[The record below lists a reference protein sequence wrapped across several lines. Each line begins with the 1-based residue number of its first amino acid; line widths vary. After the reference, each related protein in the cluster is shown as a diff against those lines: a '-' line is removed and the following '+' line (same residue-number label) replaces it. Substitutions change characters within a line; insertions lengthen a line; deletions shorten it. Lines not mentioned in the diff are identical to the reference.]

1 MPSFLSK
8 MCLSQEIVLTCFRSG
23 LFDQKHCKC
32 TCAYLHSC
40 CPLLTPQRI
49 PPSTCLQCCYAAVKQ
64 SSSSFW
70 PGYQRWREIFDLKGQ
85 GLWIKSPCKMI
96 VKQKNRYADKLY
108 LFADTAYSVLLQHVS
123 PNISWMHQGYGRKS
137 FISRI
142 SINLRTKIQYL
153 LVEDKSTEERTLYW
167 PCPDKISYTCT
178 HNWIKNPGLFQ
189 QLYLTQSHGEEK

>member
-1 MPSFLSK
+1 MFWLVLDQA
-8 MCLSQEIVLTCFRSG
+8 CLIRSIVSVHVHTCTLAAPFWPPRESP
-23 LFDQKHCKC
+23 LPLVWSVAKLQW
-32 TCAYLHSC
+32 SN
-40 CPLLTPQRI
+40 PLLRFDLDI
-49 PPSTCLQCCYAAVKQ
+49 KD
-64 SSSSFW
+64 
-70 PGYQRWREIFDLKGQ
+70 GEKIFDLKGQ

-96 VKQKNRYADKLY
+96 VKQRNHYADKLY

-153 LVEDKSTEERTLYW
+153 LVEDKSTEERTFYW

-189 QLYLTQSHGEEK
+189 QLYLTQSHSEEK